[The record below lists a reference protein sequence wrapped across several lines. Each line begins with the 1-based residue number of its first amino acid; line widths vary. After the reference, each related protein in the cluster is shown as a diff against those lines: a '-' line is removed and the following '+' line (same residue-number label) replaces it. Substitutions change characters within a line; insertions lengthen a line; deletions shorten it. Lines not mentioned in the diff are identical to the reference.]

1 MLLSA
6 WSKKLLNEKG
16 PASAGPFGWACGAG
30 ATTGCALDARQVPP
44 GRFDVLDKPAR
55 CGPQVVADEGEAVA
69 AAHEARGRLVVRQVG
84 LAGDLEVPASFASRP
99 YGRRQ
104 DGLGVV
110 LQQDDGHSTRVKRE
124 RQDVAQSSHGDL
136 VGGVAGAQPPNDST
150 PQGAVA
156 AANFSTHESLHAQ
169 WPGVPA
175 DYYYYTT
182 LKPLMSSIVLLYI

>member
-136 VGGVAGAQPPNDST
+136 VGGVAGAQPPPT
-150 PQGAVA
+150 IPHRRVP
-156 AANFSTHESLHAQ
+156 SLLLISVLMNLSMLSGQ
-169 WPGVPA
+169 EFQP
-175 DYYYYTT
+175 TT
-182 LKPLMSSIVLLYI
+182 TIIQHLNP